1 MSNNSELPA
10 KSPRISKIEM
20 REMVLP
26 QHTNALN
33 SVFGG
38 VLMSWID
45 LAAAMCAQKHCERH
59 VVTVHIDELSF
70 LSPIKVGEHVMIK
83 AAINYAG
90 KTSMIIGVRVESE
103 NPLTR
108 EIRLTT
114 RAYLTFVA
122 IDLSGKPTSVP
133 PLILENEEDQ
143 RRFENAKLRDAHRKK
158 MRQTLVANKN

>member
-1 MSNNSELPA
+1 MGQINKKA
-10 KSPRISKIEM
+10 KSPEESKIEM

-45 LAAAMCAQKHCERH
+45 LAAAMCAQKHCEKH

-70 LSPIKVGEHVMIK
+70 LSPIKVGEHVLIK
-83 AAINYAG
+83 ASINYAG

-103 NPLTR
+103 NPITR

-122 IDLSGKPTSVP
+122 IDSHGKPIEVP
-133 PLILENEEDQ
+133 TVKIETEEHQ
-143 RRFENAKLRDAHRKK
+143 RRFDNAKLRNLHGKK
-158 MRQTLVANKN
+158 MRETLTQKEK